1 MRDVA
6 SRPGITRQA
15 LEPVTDLGPIL
26 DRVSCTSRTHD
37 ASGDETLVFE
47 GRFEP
52 GAPDW
57 VYLPVDIPEEI
68 GEIAVAYSY
77 DRPEP
82 PGGLRGNALDIG
94 IFDERGTG
102 VPDGPGFRGWS
113 GGARDSFVI
122 GRTHATPGYL
132 PGPVNAGTW
141 HILLGPYTV
150 APQGMPYRVEVT
162 LRRTTPQ
169 SGRAQPDFVPRP
181 APTRAHGRGPSW
193 YRGDLHMHTVHSD
206 GQLEPA
212 ELAAA
217 AREAGLDFMVSTEHN
232 TCSAAAIWGH
242 HASDDLLIIVGEEV
256 TTRNGHLVAA
266 GLTEGSWIDW
276 RFRAADG
283 LLPRMVAEIR
293 RQGGLAIAAH
303 PFAPCLGCAWK
314 FGFDQVDAIEV
325 WNGDWTPDDEVS
337 LRAWDAGLVAAG
349 PTGRWLPA
357 VGSSD
362 FHGGEDTPGTG
373 QTVVRAETLTREAI
387 LAGVRAGRSYLTGS
401 AEVELSFSAS
411 CGGYAAGIGER
422 LGVPAEAPATFTV
435 GVDGVSESFV
445 RFVTDKG
452 AVAQLEPGDDGTAT
466 WTTTAAASHYVRV
479 EVRRPDVTMTHFE
492 PMVALTNPIFL
503 DTLT

>member
-1 MRDVA
+1 MSFSA
-6 SRPGITRQA
+6 N
-15 LEPVTDLGPIL
+15 TDAVGG
-26 DRVSCTSRTHD
+26 
-37 ASGDETLVFE
+37 GDETVVLE
-47 GRFEP
+47 GRFEI
-52 GAPDW
+52 GAQDW
-57 VYLPVDIPEEI
+57 VYLPVDVPE
-68 GEIAVAYSY
+68 GVREIAVAYGY

-82 PGGLRGNALDIG
+82 PAGLPGNALDIG
-94 IFDERGTG
+94 IFDERGHG

-122 GRTHATPGYL
+122 GRTQATPGYV

-150 APQGMPYRVEVT
+150 APQGMTYRVEVT
-162 LRRTTPQ
+162 LRRDTPQ
-169 SGRAQPDFVPRP
+169 SGRTESGRTESGRTDADFVPCP
-181 APTRAHGRGPSW
+181 APARAHGRGPSW

-217 AREAGLDFMVSTEHN
+217 ARDAGLDFIVSTEHN
-232 TCSAAAIWGH
+232 TCSAAGIWGH

-283 LLPRMVAEIR
+283 LLPATVGEIH
-293 RQGGLAIAAH
+293 RQGGIAIAAH

-314 FGFDQVDAIEV
+314 YGFDDVDAIEV

-337 LRAWDAGLVAAG
+337 LRAWDAALVAAG
-349 PTGRWLPA
+349 RAGRWLPA

-362 FHGGEDTPGTG
+362 FHGGEDRVGLG
-373 QTVVRAETLTREAI
+373 QTVVRAEALTREAI
-387 LAGVRAGRSYLTGS
+387 LAGVRAGHSYLTGS
-401 AEVELSFSAS
+401 SEVEMEFSAR
-411 CGGYAAGIGER
+411 GAGHVAGIGGR
-422 LGVPAEAPATFTV
+422 LCLPWDAPVTLDVAV
-435 GVDGVSESFV
+435 RGGPEGFV

-452 AVAQLEPGDDGTAT
+452 AVAQLETGGEGSAT

-479 EVRRPDVTMTHFE
+479 EVRRPHAAMTHFE

-503 DTLT
+503 DTGA